1 MSGVSTIQIP
11 ANATNLLIDTRPA
24 VSKLLQLPSVI
35 ANPGRVLMIKDFYGT
50 AGNNSFTI
58 STTGTDYIEDVI
70 RSYTFSNSFGSVNL
84 LSDGATSWRFIGS
97 YDGTATS
104 TMNVV
109 NKGVMAST
117 IPTSA
122 FVVQLDVTSTIK
134 TVTLPVVSTNPG
146 RMLII
151 KDSYG
156 KSGASTIVLS
166 TVGSDRFEMS
176 SCSTFILSQAYGSW
190 TLLNDAVNTWYLS
203 EFYRN
208 TLTIASGPITL
219 GGGFSLMSLT
229 SQMVAWF
236 DGADATT
243 VTGTTSVT
251 QWSDKSGKGRH
262 ATQTNAGYYPSYAN
276 SNMAFLNSATML
288 YLNNMPANTAGQSFI
303 FVGKPLST
311 AYSWRTLLRGANAD
325 HNLIIYAGG
334 TQIGRYANNNNGFI
348 QFDSY
353 VTDGTGNQTIL
364 FYVAIDSSDIYSG
377 SLNGDSNLNTA
388 SGALA
393 NDNFYCFGNYQGGG
407 QQFGYVSEMVM
418 FSNNLTLSVR
428 QQVEGYLAWKWGIQ
442 TNLPSYHPY
451 KNAAP

>member
-11 ANATNLLIDTRPA
+11 QGSTSVLVDTRPP

-35 ANPGRVLMIKDFYGT
+35 ANPGRILMIKDFYGT
-50 AGNNSFTI
+50 AGNSSFTI

-70 RSYTFSNSFGSVNL
+70 QSYTFSNSFGSMNL

-97 YDGTATS
+97 YDGTASS
-104 TMNVV
+104 TMNVI

-166 TVGSDRFEMS
+166 TVGTDRFEMS
-176 SCSTFILSQAYGSW
+176 SCSTFVLSYPYGSW
-190 TLLNDAVNTWYLS
+190 TLLNDAVSTWYLS
-203 EFYRN
+203 EFYQN
-208 TLTIASGPITL
+208 TLTISSGPVPTS
-219 GGGFSLMSLT
+219 GFSLISLT

-262 ATQTNAGYYPSYAN
+262 ATQTNAGYYPSYAS
-276 SNMAFLNSATML
+276 SNMAFLNNASML

-303 FVGKPLST
+303 FVGRPLST
-311 AYSWRTLLRGANAD
+311 AYSWRTLLRGVNAD
-325 HNLIIYAGG
+325 HNLIILANS

-353 VTDGTGNQTIL
+353 VIDGTGNQTIL

-377 SLNGDSNLNTA
+377 SLNGDSNLNVA

-428 QQVEGYLAWKWGIQ
+428 QQIEGYLAWKWGIQ
-442 TNLPSYHPY
+442 SNLPSYHPY
-451 KNAAP
+451 KSAAP